1 MGLTTPRYALRYP
14 VAADA
19 NNVPT
24 DMLNLATDLD
34 NKMSSFLSGAFSAR
48 PAFGTSGR
56 FYFATD
62 TKQMFYDTGA
72 AWRDL
77 TGQPTIPIARY
88 WLSVAPSSSATFA
101 VIAWNNTTFNRNGMP
116 TAAAKLTVPVT
127 GYWKMRASARFALN
141 AGTVGEAALQIR
153 KGPNS
158 DTAGTVMAYGQKS
171 AQTTAGFGPNITV
184 EVETRMQMNAGD
196 DYAIWQAVSPGTPNT
211 VFASSSETFV
221 ECELVSVT

>member
-19 NNVPT
+19 NNVPS

-34 NKMSSFLSGAFSAR
+34 NKMSTFISGTFASR

-62 TKQMFYDTGA
+62 TKQMFYDTGS

-77 TGQPTIPIARY
+77 TGSPVVPIARY
-88 WLSVAPSSSATFA
+88 FLSSTPASTTSFA
-101 VIAWNNTTFNRNGMP
+101 VITWNNTSFNRNGMP

-127 GYWKMRASARFALN
+127 GYWKIRAQARFNPSLAN
-141 AGTVGEAALQIR
+141 VGSVAMQIR

-158 DTAGTVMAYGQKS
+158 DTAGTVVAYGQKS
-171 AQTTAGFGPNITV
+171 TYQAAGFGANCTV
-184 EVETRMQMNAGD
+184 EVQVCMQMNAGD
-196 DYAIWQAVSPGTPNT
+196 DYAIWHATSPGTPCT
-211 VFASSSETFV
+211 LFGSSSETFA
-221 ECELVSVT
+221 EAELLTVT

>member
-34 NKMSSFLSGAFSAR
+34 NKMASFISGVLSSR
-48 PAFGTSGR
+48 PAAGVSGR

-62 TKQMFYDTGA
+62 TKDVSYDTGSV
-72 AWRDL
+72 WRSL
-77 TGQPTIPIARY
+77 TGLPTIPVLR
-88 WLSVAPSSSATFA
+88 WFLSSTPASTTTAA

-116 TAAAKLTVPVT
+116 TATTKFIAPIAGYYKL
-127 GYWKMRASARFALN
+127 RAQIRWN
-141 AGTVGEAALQIR
+141 IGGAGVGGVMAQIR

-158 DTAGTVMAYGQKS
+158 DTAGTIIAMSQRS
-171 AQTTAGFGPNITV
+171 ANWTISYDNDITNQ
-184 EVETRMQMNAGD
+184 VETRVQLAAGD
-196 DYAIWQAVSPGTPNT
+196 DCAVWHAATP
-211 VFASSSETFV
+211 SSVLYGSTSETFF
-221 ECELVSVT
+221 EAELVTVT